1 MEAALHPYAQGA
13 IVEYVA
19 PFDKKTCQRNKIIG
33 SHPIMVLNGTH
44 CGPCSTVQC
53 MILTSKVDSYYGYRI
68 YLNTMDLKYRKFSV
82 VVSTKV
88 FTIEKAH
95 LRAVLGYASPAF
107 VKKCLNSY
115 LYEVGLSDEIPDYYR
130 NSESL
135 EYINAGEPN
144 VPRTPEGYQIPNM
157 GPDAYKNL
165 GIASDSKIVKP
176 HASGIKSTITRIPVN
191 TNEYDR
197 YIYEH
202 MPIDESEDDEEEKED
217 AIIIHSPVVEEEP
230 VAEQDESDEAEDV
243 VYGEPVTVNEPA
255 ISDMSSTDIPIEK
268 GEIVEPSKRGV
279 YGPNLTH
286 ELKDYIEDLD
296 KHILDEGGLPNVTDK
311 VKDLYK
317 NLTDNDK
324 YAIWRCKINHSQMV
338 KEEMAPS
345 TYLAKKLSTYV
356 VACIRRDKEVLI
368 TGVLDKRLNLR
379 FLPSTLNLAYRTMT
393 MGDIYDIKMGMAT
406 YINYLQAFNIDL
418 EDSYLGELQAAELL

>member
-1 MEAALHPYAQGA
+1 M
-13 IVEYVA
+13 EYVA

-33 SHPIMVLNGTH
+33 SHPVMVLNGTH

-82 VVSTKV
+82 VVSTKI

-115 LYEVGLSDEIPDYYR
+115 LYEVGLSDEIPEYYR
-130 NSESL
+130 NDDSM

-144 VPRTPEGYQIPNM
+144 IPRTPEGYQIPNM
-157 GPDAYKNL
+157 GADAYKNL

-202 MPIDESEDDEEEKED
+202 MPVDESDEEEEEKED
-217 AIIIHSPVVEEEP
+217 AIIIPSPVVEEEP
-230 VAEQDESDEAEDV
+230 VEETHDEQEEAVMGTAV
-243 VYGEPVTVNEPA
+243 VEPTVYDQP
-255 ISDMSSTDIPIEK
+255 SQDIPIEK
-268 GEIVEPSKRGV
+268 GDVVEPNKRGI

-286 ELKDYIEDLD
+286 ELKEYIEELD
-296 KHILDEGGLPNVTDK
+296 KHILDEGGLPNITDK
-311 VKDLYK
+311 VKELYK

-324 YAIWRCKINHSQMV
+324 YAIWRCKISHSQMV

-345 TYLAKKLSTYV
+345 AYLAKKLSTYV

-379 FLPSTLNLAYRTMT
+379 FLPTNLNLAYRTMT
-393 MGDIYDIKMGMAT
+393 LADIYDIKMGMAT
-406 YINYLQAFNIDL
+406 YINYLQAYNIDL
-418 EDSYLGELQAAELL
+418 EDSYLGELQGAELL